1 MLAIHEKNDAYR
13 AVGRCAFFFFVAAYF
28 LFAGR
33 VCIAQSPTGRGTT
46 PVTAANPT
54 TAPLANPSIG
64 QSPAIVSPLSTQPMT
79 VGPNIVGSYN
89 VMPME
94 TSNDSI
100 LRQQIPYP
108 GGCPNCMR
116 GIDCRDHCGQSA
128 SWENMR
134 PMEFQPL
141 LHGEFIGPIRLP
153 AMVDY
158 RMRPGDELQFV
169 YILNREQKV
178 GEYRLQVGDQVRIN
192 STIDPSIVQGDLTRG
207 LEILPDGSL
216 VLQMIGPVPA
226 AGLTVQQLRK
236 QLLEAYSEYLNN
248 PDTSALDVIP
258 VKFNTKLEDLRNAV
272 TNLGGFNSGQA
283 VNAVVMPDGK
293 VDLPLIGSVLVQ
305 GMTRDEIKSEI
316 NLRYEPL
323 VAGIEVQPRLIRQ
336 APRRIFIYGQ
346 VREPGLYSLEGPT
359 TVTQALA
366 MAKGINIGGNDR
378 QIVIFRRADD
388 WRLIATKLDLRGAHL
403 GKDPTPADEIWVRDS
418 DLIIVPRTPTKL
430 TNDFVRQVFTEG
442 IYGVVPFGGI
452 SIQLGNQQ

>member
-1 MLAIHEKNDAYR
+1 MKPI
-13 AVGRCAFFFFVAAYF
+13 
-28 LFAGR
+28 
-33 VCIAQSPTGRGTT
+33 
-46 PVTAANPT
+46 
-54 TAPLANPSIG
+54 
-64 QSPAIVSPLSTQPMT
+64 
-79 VGPNIVGSYN
+79 
-89 VMPME
+89 
-94 TSNDSI
+94 
-100 LRQQIPYP
+100 
-108 GGCPNCMR
+108 
-116 GIDCRDHCGQSA
+116 
-128 SWENMR
+128 
-134 PMEFQPL
+134 EFQPL

-207 LEILPDGSL
+207 LEILPDGTL

-226 AGLTVQQLRK
+226 AGLTVQQLRT
-236 QLLEAYSEYLNN
+236 QLLEAYSEYLNS
-248 PDTSALDVIP
+248 PDTAALDVIP

-305 GMTRDEIKSEI
+305 GMTREEIKSEI

-323 VAGIEVQPRLIRQ
+323 VAGMEVQPRLIRQ

-366 MAKGINIGGNDR
+366 MAKGINLGGNDR
-378 QIVIFRRADD
+378 QIIIFRRADD